1 MFVRDVLSIH
11 YMDILS
17 LQAFSLADEKEETT
31 PEEGLLAM
39 SLLKHQVND
48 TL

>member
-1 MFVRDVLSIH
+1 MSFAYITGIYLF
-11 YMDILS
+11 

-39 SLLKHQVND
+39 SLLKHQVID